1 MRKSQSDKI
10 KNALRDYDK
19 ESRKHGM
26 GSKEERRAQAV
37 LNRAA
42 ANSTPEEIQHAY
54 RNGGY
59 KIAFGEGK

>member
-19 ESRKHGM
+19 ESRQHGI

-42 ANSTPEEIQHAY
+42 GNSTPEEIQHAY
-54 RNGGY
+54 RTGGY
-59 KIAFGEGK
+59 KIAFREGK